1 MEFLSLKD
9 HVYNFIAEQ
18 IRTGNLNS
26 NEKVNE
32 QDICKQLNI
41 SRTPVREAL
50 IQLAADG
57 FLDSAPRRGF
67 RVKPLTKQEG
77 EDIYRILA
85 PLDALAAELAIDH
98 LTKDDINCM
107 SELVELMDFHLDR
120 FQFDEYFTLQERFH
134 DIYIEK
140 SHNETLI
147 HTIDRLQRRFI
158 RQGLGM
164 GENEALQKLLKET
177 NKQHSHIIDLFREN
191 DIADLKEFLLHTHWA
206 YHFSEIG
213 HTATDD

>member
-18 IRTGNLNS
+18 IRLGKLNS

-32 QDICKQLNI
+32 QDICQQLNI

-67 RVKPLTKQEG
+67 RVKPLTKKEG

-85 PLDALAAELAIDH
+85 PLDALAAELAAH
-98 LTKDDINCM
+98 NLTKEDLKSMDD
-107 SELVELMDFHLDR
+107 LVELMDFHIDR
-120 FQFDEYFTLQERFH
+120 NQFDEYFVLQERFH

-140 SHNETLI
+140 SNNETLI
-147 HTIDRLQRRFI
+147 KTIDRLQRRFV
-158 RQGLGM
+158 RQGQELDD
-164 GENEALQKLLKET
+164 NEALQKLLHET
-177 NKQHSHIIDLFREN
+177 NKQHSHITDLFREN
-191 DIADLKEFLLHTHWA
+191 KIEELKDFLAHTHWT
-206 YHFSEIG
+206 YHFSEVG
-213 HTATDD
+213 RTATDD